1 LPEDEINREDSYIG
15 LYTMV
20 IALITISGGM
30 MPEGKLDRALR
41 RMNADNSTPLG
52 TKEKT
57 LKLIVDNGYIARIKE
72 TQAGGEE
79 TVDYIVGPRGK
90 LEVGRAGVAD
100 LVRMMYGQGGEEE
113 ELEKRIERTLNIAE
127 AFNGSG
133 GVAVEPA
140 GAASQTA
147 GRKRTRRDEDDD

>member
-1 LPEDEINREDSYIG
+1 
-15 LYTMV
+15 MV

-57 LKLIVDNGYIARIKE
+57 LKLIVDNGYVARIKE

-100 LVRMMYGQGGEEE
+100 LVRMMYGQGGEEVEEE

-133 GVAVEPA
+133 MAVESA

-147 GRKRTRRDEDDD
+147 GRKRTRRNEDDD